1 MQNPT
6 PIRLSQLT
14 SGITAVMEDTFRDQH
29 FWVIADISNHS
40 FKSEK
45 GYHNFELVEK
55 DPASSDVIARIAA
68 KAWGNGTRRFWVN
81 YCT

>member
-45 GYHNFELVEK
+45 GYHNLNWWK
-55 DPASSDVIARIAA
+55 KTLPLPMS
-68 KAWGNGTRRFWVN
+68 
-81 YCT
+81 